1 MQKYNHILLIA
12 KTGHAP
18 ALAFSRMLQEWLTAR
33 GHSSQLCIA
42 EEFSLYGLDK
52 RPDLAIVLGGDGTML
67 GVGRLIA
74 GQDIPMI
81 GINFGTVGFLTIAD
95 QSNWEEKLTAC
106 LNNEIPLQSRMTLSW
121 SLTRHAALLE
131 QGNAINDVVVSHGA
145 LARLVSVNIS
155 INNEPMGS
163 LRCDGIIFASPMGS
177 SGYTASAGGP
187 ILFSRTN
194 AYVFTPICPFMR
206 SVSPMVFPANI
217 VFRLLVE
224 DSSIDAYLTV
234 DGQEGYTLE
243 RGDLLTIK
251 GETESLHVLSSD
263 STFFERIR
271 TRGLVLEQI

>member
-1 MQKYNHILLIA
+1 MQNYHHLLLIA

-18 ALAFSRMLQEWLTAR
+18 ALAFSYMLQEWLNAR
-33 GHSSQLCIA
+33 GYSSQICIA
-42 EEFSLYGLDK
+42 EELSFNRLVRK
-52 RPDLAIVLGGDGTML
+52 PDLAIVLGGDGTIL
-67 GVGRLIA
+67 GVGRLFA
-74 GQDIPMI
+74 GQDIPI
-81 GINFGTVGFLTIAD
+81 VGINFGTVGFLTIAD
-95 QSNWEEKLTAC
+95 QSNWEEKLTDC
-106 LNNEIPLQSRMTLSW
+106 LNHKLPLQWRMTLAW

-155 INNEPMGS
+155 INNEAMGS

-187 ILFSRTN
+187 ILFTQTN

-217 VFRLLVE
+217 VFRALIE
-224 DSSIDAYLTV
+224 DTSVDAHLTV
-234 DGQEGYTLE
+234 DGQVGYTLE

-251 GETESLHVLSSD
+251 GQTDSLCVLSSEAN
-263 STFFERIR
+263 FFERIR